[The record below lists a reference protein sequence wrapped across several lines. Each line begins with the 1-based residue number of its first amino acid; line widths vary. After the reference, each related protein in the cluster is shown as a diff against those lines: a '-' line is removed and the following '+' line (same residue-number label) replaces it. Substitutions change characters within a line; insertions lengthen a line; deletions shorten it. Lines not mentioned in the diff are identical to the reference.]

1 MNVQVMA
8 EMEEDEA
15 AEDLQDPE
23 ILQEGVSPTVLMQAA
38 GLLSA
43 TNPMVGTSEIPSG
56 DESSFKPS
64 TELQPGCA
72 PDMCKTVA

>member
-43 TNPMVGTSEIPSG
+43 TNPMVRTSEMPSG
-56 DESSFKPS
+56 HESSFKPS

-72 PDMCKTVA
+72 PDMCNSVA